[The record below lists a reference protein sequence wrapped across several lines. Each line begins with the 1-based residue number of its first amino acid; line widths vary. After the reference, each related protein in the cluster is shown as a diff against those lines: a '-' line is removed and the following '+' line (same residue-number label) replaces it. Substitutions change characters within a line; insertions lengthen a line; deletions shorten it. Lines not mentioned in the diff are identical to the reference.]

1 MPSGR
6 DSFRRNRVAP
16 SKSMIAPLDGAVSF
30 QRSVIGNQRSVIS
43 QAHARQRGDDQ
54 RAYIYMPPPVS
65 AVCNGAS
72 ISKGEFVGETFRQAR
87 TSEPPVPRRDAGA
100 QMRNKAAD
108 CQLTLREAVSIIVWG
123 NFWMKKTTKVAEKP
137 QERALEEAVSRALRD
152 NLIPLQR
159 TVEDLQHAYSDLV
172 AACSS
177 SRPTNALP
185 AMVRA
190 QSASASLS
198 AALAVLSNFVT
209 IALQPREHVAGASD
223 REAAA
228 EMASAVEVAEPAA
241 PAEAAT
247 TAPAHAAE
255 AEIESEWASDEA
267 ETIVAPAPVAEVPV
281 AVEEGAPATVEVPA
295 EAAPVFD
302 VASLPSDQQELH
314 RRANRVAKVAM
325 QDIKLL
331 RPKDVRVG
339 RENKDICVRLRGDL
353 DKARKEYDR
362 RFKTILDHPVDYFHD
377 WMVAILADGDAEA
390 LGEYPYPSPVLHH

>member
-1 MPSGR
+1 
-6 DSFRRNRVAP
+6 
-16 SKSMIAPLDGAVSF
+16 
-30 QRSVIGNQRSVIS
+30 
-43 QAHARQRGDDQ
+43 
-54 RAYIYMPPPVS
+54 
-65 AVCNGAS
+65 
-72 ISKGEFVGETFRQAR
+72 
-87 TSEPPVPRRDAGA
+87 
-100 QMRNKAAD
+100 
-108 CQLTLREAVSIIVWG
+108 
-123 NFWMKKTTKVAEKP
+123 MKKSSKVSEKP

-209 IALQPREHVAGASD
+209 IALQPRERIGG
-223 REAAA
+223 AA
-228 EMASAVEVAEPAA
+228 ERDAVAEMTSAVEVAEPAA
-241 PAEAAT
+241 AEESV
-247 TAPAHAAE
+247 APTPDFPPE
-255 AEIESEWASDEA
+255 REVESEWAGEEA
-267 ETIVAPAPVAEVPV
+267 DTIVAPLPV
-281 AVEEGAPATVEVPA
+281 VEVPFEVPEGATTQVETAA
-295 EAAPVFD
+295 EAVPAFD
-302 VASLPSDQQELH
+302 MASLPADQQELH

-362 RFKTILDHPVDYFHD
+362 RFRTILDHPVDYFHD
-377 WMVAILADGDAEA
+377 WMVAILADGDPEA
-390 LGEYPYPSPVLHH
+390 LGEYPYPSPALHH

>member
-1 MPSGR
+1 
-6 DSFRRNRVAP
+6 
-16 SKSMIAPLDGAVSF
+16 
-30 QRSVIGNQRSVIS
+30 
-43 QAHARQRGDDQ
+43 
-54 RAYIYMPPPVS
+54 
-65 AVCNGAS
+65 
-72 ISKGEFVGETFRQAR
+72 
-87 TSEPPVPRRDAGA
+87 
-100 QMRNKAAD
+100 
-108 CQLTLREAVSIIVWG
+108 
-123 NFWMKKTTKVAEKP
+123 MKKSSKAPEKP
-137 QERALEEAVSRALRD
+137 QEHALEEAVSRALRD

-209 IALQPREHVAGASD
+209 IALQPRERAAGASE
-223 REAAA
+223 REAAS
-228 EMASAVEVAEPAA
+228 EMASEVEVAEPVAR
-241 PAEAAT
+241 AE
-247 TAPAHAAE
+247 TARSAVE
-255 AEIESEWASDEA
+255 AEIESEWTSEEVD
-267 ETIVAPAPVAEVPV
+267 TIVAPAPVVEVPV
-281 AVEEGAPATVEVPA
+281 AVADRTPATIEAPA
-295 EAAPVFD
+295 EAVPAFD

-377 WMVAILADGDAEA
+377 WMLAILADGDAEA

>member
-1 MPSGR
+1 
-6 DSFRRNRVAP
+6 
-16 SKSMIAPLDGAVSF
+16 
-30 QRSVIGNQRSVIS
+30 
-43 QAHARQRGDDQ
+43 
-54 RAYIYMPPPVS
+54 
-65 AVCNGAS
+65 
-72 ISKGEFVGETFRQAR
+72 
-87 TSEPPVPRRDAGA
+87 
-100 QMRNKAAD
+100 MRNKAAD

-209 IALQPREHVAGASD
+209 IALQPREHVAGASE

-247 TAPAHAAE
+247 TAPAPAAE

-281 AVEEGAPATVEVPA
+281 AVEAGAPATVEVPA